1 MSEQPIFLAQD
12 LVKIYPRS
20 NGQVNAVAGVNLEI
34 HAGERLGIVGESGSG
49 KSTLVRMRCALS
61 RPTSGQIWFA
71 GQKITGLKEKQ
82 LGDLRSRVQ
91 IVFQDPLS
99 SLDPRTRVGTII
111 TEPLR
116 SPWVRG
122 REGVPTDTSARLEE
136 VLTEVGLNSEDALKY
151 PHQFSGGQRQRIAL
165 ARALVARPEVLI
177 ADEAVSALDVS
188 VRAQVLNLIM
198 QIAQRDNLTLLFVS
212 HDLAVVRHLCQRVV
226 VMRAGK
232 IVEAGSVERVFS
244 DPQQDYTRELIA
256 AAPCLPLKRPLGSA
270 ENL

>member
-1 MSEQPIFLAQD
+1 M
-12 LVKIYPRS
+12 
-20 NGQVNAVAGVNLEI
+20 
-34 HAGERLGIVGESGSG
+34 
-49 KSTLVRMRCALS
+49 
-61 RPTSGQIWFA
+61 
-71 GQKITGLKEKQ
+71 
-82 LGDLRSRVQ
+82 
-91 IVFQDPLS
+91 
-99 SLDPRTRVGTII
+99 RVGTII

-212 HDLAVVRHLCQRVV
+212 HDLAVVRHLCQWVV

-256 AAPCLPLKRPLGSA
+256 AAPRLPLKRPLGSA

>member
-1 MSEQPIFLAQD
+1 MSEQPIFRANN

-20 NGQVNAVAGVNLEI
+20 TGQVRAVAGINLEI
-34 HAGERLGIVGESGSG
+34 NAGERLGIVGESGSG
-49 KSTLVRMRCALS
+49 KSTLVRMLCGLS
-61 RPTSGQIWFA
+61 RPTSGEISF
-71 GQKITGLKEKQ
+71 GRQKITGLKEKQ
-82 LGDLRSRVQ
+82 LGHLRSRVQ

-99 SLDPRTRVGTII
+99 SLDPRMRVGKII

-122 REGVPTDTSARLEE
+122 REGVPTDIGARLEE
-136 VLTEVGLNSEDALKY
+136 VLAEVGLSSEDADKY

-165 ARALVARPEVLI
+165 ARALSARPDVLI

-198 QIAQRDNLTLLFVS
+198 QVARQDNLTLLFVS
-212 HDLAVVRHLCQRVV
+212 HDLAVVRHLCERVM
-226 VMRAGK
+226 VMREGK
-232 IVEAGSVERVFS
+232 IVEEGPVKQVFS

-256 AAPCLPLKRPLGSA
+256 AAPQLPVNLGK
-270 ENL
+270 

>member
-1 MSEQPIFLAQD
+1 MSEQPIFRAQD

-20 NGQVNAVAGVNLEI
+20 SGQVRAVAGVNLEI

-49 KSTLVRMRCALS
+49 KSTLIRMLCALS
-61 RPTSGQIWFA
+61 RPTSGEIKFA
-71 GQKITGLKEKQ
+71 GQAITGLKEKQ
-82 LGDLRSRVQ
+82 LGHLRSRVQ

-99 SLDPRTRVGTII
+99 SLDPRMRVGKII

-122 REGVPTDTSARLEE
+122 REGVPTDIRARLEE
-136 VLTEVGLNSEDALKY
+136 VLTEVGLSSEDADKY

-165 ARALVARPEVLI
+165 ARALSAHPDVLI

-198 QIAQRDNLTLLFVS
+198 QIAQRENLTLLFVS
-212 HDLAVVRHLCQRVV
+212 HDLAVVRHLCQRVI
-226 VMRAGK
+226 VMREGK
-232 IVEAGSVERVFS
+232 IVEEGPVDQVFS
-244 DPQQDYTRELIA
+244 HPQQAYTRELIA
-256 AAPCLPLKRPLGSA
+256 AVPQLALKRR
-270 ENL
+270 N